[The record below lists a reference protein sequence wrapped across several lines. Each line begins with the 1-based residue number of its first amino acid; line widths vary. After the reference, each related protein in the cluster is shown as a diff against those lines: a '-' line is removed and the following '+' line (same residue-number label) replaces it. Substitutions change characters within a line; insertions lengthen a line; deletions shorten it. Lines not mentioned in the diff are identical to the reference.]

1 MRRQAEHHGDGA
13 PKVTRRGVLVS
24 DKLKT
29 MAGAFVPA
37 ETIQVVLKWEH
48 VWLER

>member
-1 MRRQAEHHGDGA
+1 MRGQAEHHDDGS

-29 MAGAFVPA
+29 MAGAFVSA
-37 ETIQVVLKWEH
+37 ETIQVVLKWER
-48 VWLER
+48 VWLEK